1 MKTNKNSL
9 NISITKPNQV
19 LIIMRGIPGSVE
31 VRESTVHGRGVFANS
46 KLLKNT
52 VFEIPI
58 LPIVKKTVPDDLLIY
73 SFPFDNIKCCFCL
86 GFITLVNHSN
96 IPNLKVLELDKIKLI
111 KKFIIINDIE
121 IGEELFL
128 NYGHNNF

>member
-1 MKTNKNSL
+1 MKTNSRGVV
-9 NISITKPNQV
+9 ITRPDQI
-19 LIIMRGIPGSVE
+19 LIVMRGIPGAVE
-31 VRESTVHGRGVFANS
+31 VRDSTIHGRGVFANS

-58 LPIVKKTVPDDLLIY
+58 LPIVKKTVPDDLLVY
-73 SFPFDNIKCCFCL
+73 SFPFDKIKCCFCL
-86 GFITLVNHSN
+86 GFITLVNHSKT
-96 IPNLKVLELDKIKLI
+96 PNLKVLELDKSKLI

>member
-1 MKTNKNSL
+1 MKTNSRGVA
-9 NISITKPNQV
+9 ITRPDQV
-19 LIIMRGIPGSVE
+19 LIIMRGIPGAVE
-31 VRESTVHGRGVFANS
+31 VRESTVHGRGVFVNS

-58 LPIVKKTVPDDLLIY
+58 LPVVKNIVPDDLLIY

-86 GFITLVNHSN
+86 GFTTLVNHSKT
-96 IPNLKVLELDKIKLI
+96 PNLKVLELDKTKLI